1 MENKAKKKNVAQTVR
16 ELVLDAVLECGCE
29 LWDVEYVK
37 DPTGWNLIIYI
48 DKEEGISLTDCEMVN
63 DAVEPILDEHD
74 PIPDSYCLE
83 ISSPG
88 LERELKTY
96 DHIERFLGNDV
107 NIRLYSPLCGSKS
120 LSARLISCDRSAD
133 TVKILYSGN
142 EHEIDRKAIAKIYLV
157 AEF

>member
-1 MENKAKKKNVAQTVR
+1 MENKAKKKNIAQTVR

-48 DKEEGISLTDCEMVN
+48 DKPEGISLTDCEMVN
-63 DAVEPILDEHD
+63 DAVEPILDEAD

-88 LERELKTY
+88 LERELKSY
-96 DHIERFLGNDV
+96 DHIERFLETNV
-107 NIRLYSPLCGSKS
+107 NIRLYTPLCGSKS
-120 LSARLISCDRSAD
+120 LCAKIVSCDRDAD
-133 TVKILYSGN
+133 TVKILYSGE
-142 EHEIDRKAIAKIYLV
+142 EHTLERKAIAKIYLD